1 MYDAHHTRTSSEKNA
16 CNSLFP
22 AEFNLE
28 VKKRENSTH
37 NLVPAD
43 RNFVIPQTSFVHASH
58 IRIRFILH
66 QEPQHRTQMQMF
78 LVYFKINAVNAFPSF
93 LPYLPRIYTYQIY
106 FCYIV
111 DMPI

>member
-1 MYDAHHTRTSSEKNA
+1 MMLTTRARAQKKKPA
-16 CNSLFP
+16 IPLFP

-28 VKKRENSTH
+28 VKKRGNSTH
-37 NLVPAD
+37 NLVPVD

-78 LVYFKINAVNAFPSF
+78 LVTLK
-93 LPYLPRIYTYQIY
+93 LTQ
-106 FCYIV
+106 
-111 DMPI
+111 